1 MSTGRIQAH
10 QFQTP
15 GTSTSGGGGDNGD
28 FNALMMT
35 MELEFTRPQVGQVL
49 VQNGKRAW
57 SEEDADWGV
66 DIARV
71 YGWAKVCD

>member
-1 MSTGRIQAH
+1 MSTGDEIQAH

-15 GTSTSGGGGDNGD
+15 GTSTSNGGNDGGD

-49 VQNGKRAW
+49 VQNGKH
-57 SEEDADWGV
+57 EDV
-66 DIARV
+66 D
-71 YGWAKVCD
+71 AKKMHLSLIHI